1 MPIRLNRSPEPPT
14 AKPQKSAR
22 QITKINDVVCAVLA
36 RCDVRAPKTAAPK
49 PPLKATRV
57 SHHVSRVSRV
67 NRVAVSRKANVARK
81 VSQASKAKPANK
93 ANNTM
98 GARGAKVSML
108 KLASLDSKTA
118 NIKVVISRR
127 SLVRGHP
134 IVARSWVIRMPRSV
148 L

>member
-1 MPIRLNRSPEPPT
+1 
-14 AKPQKSAR
+14 
-22 QITKINDVVCAVLA
+22 VVCAVLA

-57 SHHVSRVSRV
+57 SNRVSLVSLVSRV
-67 NRVAVSRKANVARK
+67 AASRKVNVARK
-81 VSQASKAKPANK
+81 VNQASKANKANK
-93 ANNTM
+93 VNNTM
-98 GARGAKVSML
+98 GAKGAKVSML
-108 KLASLDSKTA
+108 ILASLDSKTA

-127 SLVRGHP
+127 SLARGHP

>member
-1 MPIRLNRSPEPPT
+1 M
-14 AKPQKSAR
+14 
-22 QITKINDVVCAVLA
+22 VCAVLA

-49 PPLKATRV
+49 SPLKATRV
-57 SHHVSRVSRV
+57 SHHVSRVS
-67 NRVAVSRKANVARK
+67 RVAVSRKANVARK

-93 ANNTM
+93 ANKANNTM

-108 KLASLDSKTA
+108 TLASLDSKTA

-127 SLVRGHP
+127 SLARGHP